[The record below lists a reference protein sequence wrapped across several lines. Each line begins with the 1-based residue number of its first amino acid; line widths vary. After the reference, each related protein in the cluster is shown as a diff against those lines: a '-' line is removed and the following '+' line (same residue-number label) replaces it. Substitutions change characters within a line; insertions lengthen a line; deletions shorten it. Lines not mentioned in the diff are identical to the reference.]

1 MQDAKYTN
9 AKCTIKSQMI
19 VKIGILS
26 RGGVEENSQV
36 EIITRW
42 GKIQNWKNA
51 KEKIHVI
58 DERLEL
64 GFWAEAGLE
73 ENSRVEII
81 TQWCKMQN
89 NKNAQ
94 CKMQNIKI
102 KKQNVIANN
111 PVEIM
116 I

>member
-1 MQDAKYTN
+1 MGECSSKLGFWAE
-9 AKCTIKSQMI
+9 A
-19 VKIGILS
+19 
-26 RGGVEENSQV
+26 RVEENSQV

-42 GKIQNWKNA
+42 GKIQNWVNA
-51 KEKIHVI
+51 KEKIRVI
-58 DERLEL
+58 DNRLEL

-89 NKNAQ
+89 NKNTQ